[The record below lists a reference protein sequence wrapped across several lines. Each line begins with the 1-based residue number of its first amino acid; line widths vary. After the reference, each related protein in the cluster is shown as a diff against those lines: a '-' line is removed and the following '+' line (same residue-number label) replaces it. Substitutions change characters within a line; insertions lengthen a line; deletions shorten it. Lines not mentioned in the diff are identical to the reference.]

1 MNRFLC
7 VFFLK
12 FLFIGRKYFINGV
25 KNFYCKFWEVCVELL
40 LGIVEFLFYNFD
52 FGGFGILLLCNVV
65 FVWDCVLLFFILVWD
80 FVI

>member
-1 MNRFLC
+1 M
-7 VFFLK
+7 
-12 FLFIGRKYFINGV
+12 
-25 KNFYCKFWEVCVELL
+25 ELL

-65 FVWDCVLLFFILVWD
+65 FVWNCELLFFILVWD